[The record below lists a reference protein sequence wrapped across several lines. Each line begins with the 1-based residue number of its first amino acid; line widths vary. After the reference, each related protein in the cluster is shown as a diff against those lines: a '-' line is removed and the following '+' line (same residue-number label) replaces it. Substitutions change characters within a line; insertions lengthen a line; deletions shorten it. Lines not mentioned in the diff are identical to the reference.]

1 MEAEPSVIDDRPVR
15 SSDDKQQMA
24 GYLSISTC
32 QPISVRRDNENLV
45 CPKKKNK
52 NSSPAQTIRQE
63 MMELKGSLF
72 IKFFYFEPKVG
83 ACPPSLPPGQV

>member
-32 QPISVRRDNENLV
+32 QPISVRRDNENIV
-45 CPKKKNK
+45 CPPKKIK
-52 NSSPAQTIRQE
+52 TRRQHKQLDRKWWNWRE
-63 MMELKGSLF
+63 VYL
-72 IKFFYFEPKVG
+72 
-83 ACPPSLPPGQV
+83 